1 MSHGSVSSRDAE
13 GAADA
18 FVREARI
25 GARFGWISTAAWI
38 VLGMDSI
45 LRPVQDNR
53 RDVFWWFPFAFM
65 MLAIVAVHRVQRWR
79 GLRVERYTYYSV
91 MFASALALLGN
102 LGLVFNMPLLAKLGF
117 PAGGLLFMVGLA
129 AFGIGTWRAKVLPRY
144 AAMALIL
151 WEPGS
156 IATGLLLAPISPLH
170 ERGTYSAGVWKGLA
184 MGIVSMALQAA
195 GHQHPI
201 DPGSAN
207 SQ

>member
-1 MSHGSVSSRDAE
+1 MSHGSVSTRDAE
-13 GAADA
+13 GAADS

-25 GARFGWISTAAWI
+25 GALFGWISTAAWI

-102 LGLVFNMPLLAKLGF
+102 LGLVFNMPLLPEQPHRRF
-117 PAGGLLFMVGLA
+117 RVP
-129 AFGIGTWRAKVLPRY
+129 
-144 AAMALIL
+144 
-151 WEPGS
+151 
-156 IATGLLLAPISPLH
+156 IA
-170 ERGTYSAGVWKGLA
+170 R
-184 MGIVSMALQAA
+184 
-195 GHQHPI
+195 
-201 DPGSAN
+201 
-207 SQ
+207 

>member
-1 MSHGSVSSRDAE
+1 MSHGSVSTRDAE
-13 GAADA
+13 GGADW

-25 GARFGWISTAAWI
+25 GARFAWISTAAWI

-45 LRPVQDNR
+45 LRPLQDNR

-65 MLAIVAVHRVQRWR
+65 MLTIVAVHRVQRWR
-79 GLRVERYTYYSV
+79 GLRVERYTYYGV

-117 PAGGLLFMVGLA
+117 PAGALLFMVVLM
-129 AFGIGTWRAKVLPRY
+129 AFGVGTWRAKVLPRY
-144 AAMALIL
+144 AAVALIL

-170 ERGTYSAGVWKGLA
+170 ERGTYSAGVWKGVA
-184 MGIVSMALQAA
+184 IGIVSMALQAA
-195 GHQHPI
+195 GHQRPI
-201 DPGSAN
+201 NPGSA
-207 SQ
+207 SPQ